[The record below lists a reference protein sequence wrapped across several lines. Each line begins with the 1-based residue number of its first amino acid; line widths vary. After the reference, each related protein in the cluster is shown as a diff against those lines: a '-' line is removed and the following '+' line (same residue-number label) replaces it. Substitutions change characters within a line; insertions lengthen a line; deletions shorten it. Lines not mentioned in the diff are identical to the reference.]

1 MERNYFYPDKNI
13 FLRVHWPCLYF
24 YRLENIF
31 TIIKMHYRMSSLQFH
46 RLIDCMSREETKLLY
61 LDHVAFWY
69 SPVLVDQ
76 TAQVGSR
83 GGDSVLKTERD

>member
-1 MERNYFYPDKNI
+1 MHYNI
-13 FLRVHWPCLYF
+13 GVRCVYNGHEIIYAAVIA
-24 YRLENIF
+24 RASNIF